1 MSRPLTAVC
10 ALALALCARPALA
23 DPAPASSPPPPSAK
37 LDQLRIHEASSLAA
51 ATETALSELYRELRS
66 ARAQHDTVRTLVL
79 HDLCNQAGATARRAR
94 LVERDVRDAVREGR
108 APTADVGLA
117 ELRALRTRAR
127 RLVWDATPGMKR
139 DGEGETRVT
148 VSIDPRIV
156 REREE

>member
-10 ALALALCARPALA
+10 VLALALAARPALA
-23 DPAPASSPPPPSAK
+23 DPAPAAPAPSAK
-37 LDQLRIHEASSLAA
+37 LDQLRLHEASSLAA

-79 HDLCNQAGATARRAR
+79 HDLCNQAGATVRRAR

-148 VSIDPRIV
+148 VSIDARIV
-156 REREE
+156 REE